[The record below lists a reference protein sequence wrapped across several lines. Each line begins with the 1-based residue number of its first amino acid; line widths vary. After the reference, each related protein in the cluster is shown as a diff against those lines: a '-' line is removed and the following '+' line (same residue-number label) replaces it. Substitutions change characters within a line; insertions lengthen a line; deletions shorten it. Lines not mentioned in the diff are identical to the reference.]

1 MRLKL
6 FGYTILV
13 VVVITFLQGVL
24 SYEAYKNIY
33 IDENKRWLVA
43 KINEVEK
50 YIWSFGI
57 DKLKDI
63 YNKGDFRV
71 TIVGSSGVVLY
82 DSEADIKKMENHL
95 KRPEIANANRVFGKV
110 EFSMRRS
117 KTLGHY
123 FLYAAKKVKI
133 HNTII
138 FIRVSVL
145 LNKVDSILKKVLFN
159 TLKFAIICIFLG
171 IALAIGISSVL
182 YQPLKGLISLISEGL
197 EKFSIHDVRSTKDFR
212 WLSLSF
218 SKMYQLLE
226 EKISESNIL
235 RKRLTSLLDSIDIG
249 IIFFDVN
256 KRILMFNRGAENILE
271 TNLKIGFSLLE
282 CVRVYELFEFL
293 FQQDTKEKELEIS
306 INNKLKFLKVTKKKI
321 SYEDGKEGILLILS
335 DITFL
340 KKLERVRSDF
350 VANVSH
356 ELKTPLTSIKGF
368 VETLKDGA
376 IDDKDVAIKFLN
388 IIEVEVERLVR
399 LINDLL
405 YLSEIENAAM
415 PILDEKVVVKEVVL
429 ESIELLKIKA
439 EKKNIQFVDVKVP
452 EGLEMNIYRDW
463 LKQIFINLIDN
474 AIVYNKEN
482 GKVWVT
488 VEKLNGMVVIKVKDT
503 GIGIPEKEIERIFER
518 FYRVDKGR
526 SRKLGGTGLGLSIV
540 KHIVEL
546 YGGKIW
552 VKSQEGYGS
561 EFTVIIPIN
570 KKADLH
576 Q

>member
-1 MRLKL
+1 MRSKL

-13 VVVITFLQGVL
+13 VVVITLLQGIL
-24 SYEAYKNIY
+24 SYETYKNIY
-33 IDENKRWLVA
+33 IDENKKWLVA
-43 KINEVEK
+43 KINEVKK
-50 YIWSFGI
+50 YICSFGV

-71 TIVGSSGVVLY
+71 TIVSSNGVVIY
-82 DSEADIKKMENHL
+82 DSEADAKKMENHL
-95 KRPEIANANRVFGKV
+95 RRPEIANANKVFGKV
-110 EFSMRRS
+110 EFSIRKS

-133 HNTII
+133 YDTSI
-138 FIRVSVL
+138 FIRASVPL
-145 LNKVDSILKKVLFN
+145 DKVDTILKKVLLN

-197 EKFSIHDVRSTKDFR
+197 EKFSIHDVRSTKDFK

-235 RKRLTSLLDSIDIG
+235 RKRLTSLLDSLDIG

-271 TNLKIGFSLLE
+271 TNLKVGFSLLE

-293 FQQDTKEKELEIS
+293 FQQDINEKELEVS
-306 INNKLKFLKVTKKKI
+306 INNKTKFLKVNKKKI
-321 SYEDGKEGILLILS
+321 SYEDNKEGVLFILS

-340 KKLERVRSDF
+340 KKLERIRSDF

-415 PILDEKVVVKEVVL
+415 PILEEKVVVKEVVL
-429 ESIELLKIKA
+429 EIIELLKIKA
-439 EKKNIQFVDVKVP
+439 EKKNIQLDVKVQ

-488 VEKLNGMVVIKVKDT
+488 VEKSNSIVVIKVTDT
-503 GIGIPEKEIERIFER
+503 GIGIPKKEIERIFER

-540 KHIVEL
+540 KHIVKL
-546 YGGKIW
+546 YGGKVW
-552 VKSQEGYGS
+552 VESQEGIGS
-561 EFTVIIPIN
+561 EFTVTIPIV
-570 KKADLH
+570 KKADPH
-576 Q
+576 S

>member
-1 MRLKL
+1 MRSKL
-6 FGYTILV
+6 FGYTLLV
-13 VVVITFLQGVL
+13 VVVITLLQGIL
-24 SYEAYKNIY
+24 SYEAYKNVY

-50 YIWSFGI
+50 YIWSFDI
-57 DKLKDI
+57 EKLKEI
-63 YNKGDFRV
+63 YDKGYFRV
-71 TIVGSSGVVLY
+71 TIVSGNGIVLY
-82 DSEADIKKMENHL
+82 DSEADVKKMENHL
-95 KRPEIANANRVFGKV
+95 RRPEIANANKVFGKV
-110 EFSMRRS
+110 EFSIRKS

-133 HNTII
+133 NDTEI

-145 LNKVDSILKKVLFN
+145 LDKVDSILKKVLFN
-159 TLKFAIICIFLG
+159 TLKFAIICTFLG
-171 IALAIGISSVL
+171 IALALGISSVL

-197 EKFSIHDVRSTKDFR
+197 EKFSIHDVRSTKDLR

-218 SKMYQLLE
+218 SRIYQLLE
-226 EKISESNIL
+226 EKINESNVL
-235 RKRLTSLLDSIDIG
+235 RKRLTSLLDSLDIG

-271 TNLKIGFSLLE
+271 TNLKVGFSLLE

-293 FQQDTKEKELEIS
+293 FQQDINEREIEVS
-306 INNKLKFLKVTKKKI
+306 IHNKSKFLKVSKKKI
-321 SYEDGKEGILLILS
+321 TYEDDKEGVLFILS
-335 DITFL
+335 DVTFL
-340 KKLERVRSDF
+340 KKLERIRSDF

-376 IDDKDVAIKFLN
+376 IDDKDIAIKFLN
-388 IIEVEVERLVR
+388 IVEVEVERLVR

-405 YLSEIENAAM
+405 YLSEIENVAM
-415 PILDEKVVVKEVVL
+415 PILEEKVVIEEVMT

-439 EKKNIQFVDVKVP
+439 EKKNIQLDVKVQ

-488 VEKLNGMVVIKVKDT
+488 VEKSDSIVVIKVKDT
-503 GIGIPEKEIERIFER
+503 GIGIPEREIERVFER

-546 YGGKIW
+546 YGGKVW
-552 VKSQEGYGS
+552 VESQEGIGS
-561 EFTVIIPIN
+561 EFTVTIPIG

>member
-1 MRLKL
+1 MRSKL

-13 VVVITFLQGVL
+13 VVVITLLQGIL
-24 SYEAYKNIY
+24 SYETYKNIY
-33 IDENKRWLVA
+33 IEENKKWLVA

-50 YIWSFGI
+50 YIYSFGV
-57 DKLKDI
+57 DKLNNI

-82 DSEADIKKMENHL
+82 DSEANVKKMENHL

-133 HNTII
+133 YNTLM
-138 FIRVSVL
+138 FIRVSVPL
-145 LNKVDSILKKVLFN
+145 DKVDTILKKVLLN
-159 TLKFAIICIFLG
+159 TLKFAVMCIFLG

-197 EKFSIHDVRSTKDFR
+197 EKFSIQDVKSPKDLK

-226 EKISESNIL
+226 EKIGESNIL
-235 RKRLTSLLDSIDIG
+235 RKRLTSLLDSLDIG
-249 IIFFDVN
+249 IIFFDMN
-256 KRILMFNRGAENILE
+256 KRILTFNRGAENILE
-271 TNLKIGFSLLE
+271 TNLKVGFSLLE

-293 FQQDTKEKELEIS
+293 FQQDINEKEIEIS
-306 INNKLKFLKVTKKKI
+306 INNKTKFLKINKKKI
-321 SYEDGKEGILLILS
+321 SYEDNKEGILLILS

-340 KKLERVRSDF
+340 KKLERIRSDF

-415 PILDEKVVVKEVVL
+415 PILEEKVVVKEVVL
-429 ESIELLKIKA
+429 EIIELLKIKA
-439 EKKNIQFVDVKVP
+439 EKKNIQLDIKVQ

-488 VEKLNGMVVIKVKDT
+488 VEKLDNLIVIKVKDT

-526 SRKLGGTGLGLSIV
+526 SRKFGGTGLGLSIV

-546 YGGKIW
+546 YGGKVW
-552 VKSQEGYGS
+552 VESQEGIGS
-561 EFTVIIPIN
+561 EFTVTIPIV
-570 KKADLH
+570 KKADPH

>member
-1 MRLKL
+1 MRSKL

-13 VVVITFLQGVL
+13 VVVITLLQGIL

-50 YIWSFGI
+50 YIWSFDI
-57 DKLKDI
+57 EKLKEI
-63 YNKGDFRV
+63 YDKGYFRV
-71 TIVGSSGVVLY
+71 TIVSGNGIVLY
-82 DSEADIKKMENHL
+82 DSEADVKKMENHL
-95 KRPEIANANRVFGKV
+95 KRPEIANANKVFGKV
-110 EFSMRRS
+110 EFSIRKS

-133 HNTII
+133 HDTSM
-138 FIRVSVL
+138 FIRVSVPL
-145 LNKVDSILKKVLFN
+145 DKVDTILKKVLLN
-159 TLKFAIICIFLG
+159 TLKFAVMCIFLG

-197 EKFSIHDVRSTKDFR
+197 EKFSIQDVKSPKDLK

-226 EKISESNIL
+226 EKINESNVL
-235 RKRLTSLLDSIDIG
+235 RKRLTSLLDSLDIG

-271 TNLKIGFSLLE
+271 TNLKVGFSLLE
-282 CVRVYELFEFL
+282 CARVYELFEFL
-293 FQQDTKEKELEIS
+293 FQQDINEKELEVS
-306 INNKLKFLKVTKKKI
+306 INNKTKFLKVSKKRI
-321 SYEDGKEGILLILS
+321 SYEDNKEGVLFILS

-340 KKLERVRSDF
+340 KKLERIRSDF

-376 IDDKDVAIKFLN
+376 IDDKDVATKFLN

-415 PILDEKVVVKEVVL
+415 PILEEKVVVKEVVL

-439 EKKNIQFVDVKVP
+439 EKKNIQLDVKVQ

-488 VEKLNGMVVIKVKDT
+488 VEKSDSTVTIKVKDT

-546 YGGKIW
+546 YGGKVW
-552 VKSQEGYGS
+552 VESQEGIGS
-561 EFTVIIPIN
+561 EFTVTIPIV
-570 KKADLH
+570 KKADPH

>member
-1 MRLKL
+1 MRSKL

-13 VVVITFLQGVL
+13 VVVITLLQGIL
-24 SYEAYKNIY
+24 SYETYKNIY
-33 IDENKRWLVA
+33 IDENKKWLVA

-50 YIWSFGI
+50 YIYSFGV
-57 DKLKDI
+57 DKLNNI

-82 DSEADIKKMENHL
+82 DSEANVKKMENHL

-133 HNTII
+133 YNTLM
-138 FIRVSVL
+138 FIRVSVPL
-145 LNKVDSILKKVLFN
+145 DKVDTILKKVLLN
-159 TLKFAIICIFLG
+159 TLKFAVMCIFLG

-197 EKFSIHDVRSTKDFR
+197 EKFSIQDVKSPKDFR

-226 EKISESNIL
+226 EKIGESNIL
-235 RKRLTSLLDSIDIG
+235 RKRLTSLLDSLDIG
-249 IIFFDVN
+249 IIFFDMN
-256 KRILMFNRGAENILE
+256 KRILTFNRGAENILE
-271 TNLKIGFSLLE
+271 TNLKVGLSLLE

-293 FQQDTKEKELEIS
+293 FQQDINEKEIEIS
-306 INNKLKFLKVTKKKI
+306 INNKTKFLKINKKKI
-321 SYEDGKEGILLILS
+321 SYEDNKEGILLILS

-340 KKLERVRSDF
+340 KKLERIRSDF

-415 PILDEKVVVKEVVL
+415 PILEEKVVVKEVVL
-429 ESIELLKIKA
+429 EIIELLKIKA
-439 EKKNIQFVDVKVP
+439 EKKNIQLDIKVQ

-488 VEKLNGMVVIKVKDT
+488 VEKLDNLIVIKVKDT
-503 GIGIPEKEIERIFER
+503 GIGIPGREVERIFER

-526 SRKLGGTGLGLSIV
+526 SRKFGGTGLGLSIV

-546 YGGKIW
+546 YGGKVW
-552 VKSQEGYGS
+552 VESQEGIGS
-561 EFTVIIPIN
+561 EFTVTIPIV
-570 KKADLH
+570 KKADPH

>member
-1 MRLKL
+1 MRSKL

-13 VVVITFLQGVL
+13 VVVITLLQGIL
-24 SYEAYKNIY
+24 SYETYKNIY
-33 IDENKRWLVA
+33 IDENKKWLIA

-50 YIWSFGI
+50 YICSFGI
-57 DKLKDI
+57 DKLNDI

-71 TIVGSSGVVLY
+71 TIVSSNGVVIY
-82 DSEADIKKMENHL
+82 DSEADAKKMENHL
-95 KRPEIANANRVFGKV
+95 KRPEISNADKVFGKV
-110 EFSMRRS
+110 EFSIRKS

-133 HNTII
+133 YNTLM
-138 FIRVSVL
+138 FIRVSVPL
-145 LNKVDSILKKVLFN
+145 DKVDTILKKVLLN
-159 TLKFAIICIFLG
+159 TLKFAVMCIFLG

-197 EKFSIHDVRSTKDFR
+197 EKFSIQDVKSPKDFR

-235 RKRLTSLLDSIDIG
+235 RKRLTSLLDSLDIG

-256 KRILMFNRGAENILE
+256 KRILTFNRGAENILE
-271 TNLKIGFSLLE
+271 TNLKVGFSLLE

-293 FQQDTKEKELEIS
+293 FQQDINEKEFEIS
-306 INNKLKFLKVTKKKI
+306 INNKTKFLKINKKKI
-321 SYEDGKEGILLILS
+321 SYEDNKEGILLILN

-340 KKLERVRSDF
+340 KKLERIRSDF

-368 VETLKDGA
+368 IETLKDGA

-415 PILDEKVVVKEVVL
+415 PILEEKVVVKEVVL
-429 ESIELLKIKA
+429 EIIELLKIKA
-439 EKKNIQFVDVKVP
+439 EKKNIQLDVKVQ

-488 VEKLNGMVVIKVKDT
+488 VEKLDNLIVIKVKDT

-526 SRKLGGTGLGLSIV
+526 SRKFGGTGLGLSIV

-546 YGGKIW
+546 YGGKVW
-552 VKSQEGYGS
+552 VESQEGIGS
-561 EFTVIIPIN
+561 EFTVTIPIV
-570 KKADLH
+570 KKAGPH